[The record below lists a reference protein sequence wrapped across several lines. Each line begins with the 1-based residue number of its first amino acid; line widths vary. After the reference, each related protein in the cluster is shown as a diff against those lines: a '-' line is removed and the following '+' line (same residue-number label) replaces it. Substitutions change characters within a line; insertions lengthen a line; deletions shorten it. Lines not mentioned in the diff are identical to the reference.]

1 MGSRGQ
7 PAPEQPRMAT
17 SPCPRKQ
24 RLTCWGAVDRVAG
37 QVSRLL
43 SPCSPTPG
51 FQDHRLE
58 TGGASCCNGF
68 LFTKWRPDNL
78 RPSRGG
84 GCVQVSLVPPHTPGP
99 ELSAAWF
106 RPQMGR
112 EQANLALFPHR
123 QTTGLFLVR
132 ASSRSQQSFVL
143 SFTTQG
149 KIVHAQIVA
158 VPGGDSS
165 SAALSLDGGRTKFA
179 GLPQLVE
186 FHQMNPGPLPCL
198 LTSPPS

>member
-1 MGSRGQ
+1 MLFQSENRFVGFVVPSGGGSSESGECSSRGQ
-7 PAPEQPRMAT
+7 PAPEQPWMAT

-58 TGGASCCNGF
+58 VNSLHHWESVASGYSCGGLKVACAGPGLASAVAFFSSLHTRVSRPINCQVLSSLAGKTGGASCCNGF

-84 GCVQVSLVPPHTPGP
+84 GCVQVSVFTPPTSSPATHGGEHQLLGP
-99 ELSAAWF
+99 APHS
-106 RPQMGR
+106 RP
-112 EQANLALFPHR
+112 
-123 QTTGLFLVR
+123 
-132 ASSRSQQSFVL
+132 
-143 SFTTQG
+143 
-149 KIVHAQIVA
+149 
-158 VPGGDSS
+158 
-165 SAALSLDGGRTKFA
+165 
-179 GLPQLVE
+179 
-186 FHQMNPGPLPCL
+186 
-198 LTSPPS
+198 